1 MASSPAH
8 GQQSVGMRS
17 FSTSRRL
24 CQSAFILAR
33 WVMQTWLPKAPAQR
47 SNYGTLSRLAEIFCI
62 VSFTSDSTPQA
73 QAFIF
78 GSVPLQTFLPDGD
91 IDLSIFTSA
100 HHLRDSW
107 AASLYACLKR
117 EAEQWPHPAA
127 RFQVADLM
135 VINAEVSRKYHL
147 LISQRPSPSLECIRR
162 QQICKSSGSMLPVR
176 NSKPS
181 HEPCTTAVRC
191 FVRVGTQLWGM
202 QANQI
207 QVIRTHISKSL
218 HNHRSE

>member
-8 GQQSVGMRS
+8 GQQSAGMRS
-17 FSTSRRL
+17 YSTSRRL

-33 WVMQTWLPKAPAQR
+33 WVMHTWLLKAPAQR
-47 SNYGTLSRLAEIFCI
+47 SNYVTLSRLARNFCTVIF
-62 VSFTSDSTPQA
+62 TPDSVPQA

-117 EAEQWPHPAA
+117 EAEQWPHPAV

-135 VINAEVSRKYHL
+135 VINAEVSRTHYL
-147 LISQRPSPSLECIRR
+147 LPLKT
-162 QQICKSSGSMLPVR
+162 KS
-176 NSKPS
+176 
-181 HEPCTTAVRC
+181 
-191 FVRVGTQLWGM
+191 
-202 QANQI
+202 
-207 QVIRTHISKSL
+207 
-218 HNHRSE
+218 